1 MEENMLIVGLILF
14 FVLVGGMTAFYFSLK
29 KANITKKMSGSFM
42 KTMIV
47 TGIFSIFIICVG
59 VLTLSVNK
67 AHAQEKSSQTQT
79 QEVKPPANNSSSAGL
94 GFIAAALAVG
104 LGSLGAGIAV
114 GMSGAAAVGAISE
127 NPKIFGN
134 AIVFV
139 AMAEGIAIYGVVIA
153 ILILARI

>member
-1 MEENMLIVGLILF
+1 MLIVGIILF
-14 FVLVGGMTAFYFSLK
+14 FVLVGGMTAFYFILK
-29 KANITKKMSGSFM
+29 KAKITKKMSGSFM

-47 TGIFSIFIICVG
+47 TGIFSIFVISVG

-67 AHAQEKSSQTQT
+67 AHAQEKSTQTQTQT
-79 QEVKPPANNSSSAGL
+79 QEVKPPANNSGSAGL